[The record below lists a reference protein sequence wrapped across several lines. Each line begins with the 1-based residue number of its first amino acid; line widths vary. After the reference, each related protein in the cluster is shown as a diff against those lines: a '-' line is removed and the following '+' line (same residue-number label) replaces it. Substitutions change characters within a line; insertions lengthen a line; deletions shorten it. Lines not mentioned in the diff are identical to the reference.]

1 MASRQPTGLG
11 STGPGCGSLLEHVW
25 ALLGGRPVVSPAV
38 ATALRARRDALAA
51 LEGSGGTG
59 A

>member
-1 MASRQPTGLG
+1 MVSRQPTGLG
-11 STGPGCGSLLEHVW
+11 STGPGCGSRLERVW
-25 ALLGGRPVVSPAV
+25 ARRGGRPVVSPGV

-51 LEGSGGTG
+51 LEESGGTE

>member
-11 STGPGCGSLLEHVW
+11 STGPGCGSLLERVW
-25 ALLGGRPVVSPAV
+25 ALLGGWPVVSPAV

-51 LEGSGGTG
+51 LEESGGTE